1 MQATVTWDHGLTF
14 AGTADSGFT
23 VDLGG
28 AVSAGGDDDGFRP
41 MELIL
46 VGLIG
51 CTAMDVISILQKK
64 RQQVTGFTVRATAER
79 ADEHP
84 KVFTRAVIEYVVTGH
99 DIDSKAV
106 ERALEL
112 SEQRYC
118 PAQAMLGQVFPIEL
132 KYEIVAV

>member
-1 MQATVTWDHGLTF
+1 
-14 AGTADSGFT
+14 
-23 VDLGG
+23 
-28 AVSAGGDDDGFRP
+28 

-46 VGLIG
+46 VGLVG

-64 RQQVTGFTVRATAER
+64 RQKVTGFTVRATAER

-84 KVFTRAVIEYVVTGH
+84 KVFTSAVIEYTVTGH
-99 DIDSKAV
+99 DISPKAV

-132 KYEIVAV
+132 KYEIVEA